1 MNLAFLEANR
11 LWLMLLVVA
20 LLVGYVLVQRQR
32 KPYAVRFTNVD
43 LLASVA
49 PRRPGWRR
57 HLAAGA
63 SLLALTLLVLAFAKP
78 ARTVEVP
85 RETATVM
92 LALDVSNSMK
102 ATDVEPTRLRA
113 AQRAVN
119 TFVETLPRRF
129 RLGLVLFAGSV
140 QVAVPPTHER
150 SRVRTAVENIELQ
163 PATAIGE
170 AIFASLSAIRSA
182 PSEGGITPPARIVL
196 LSDGDTNAGRPNA
209 LGVEAATRARVPVS
223 TIAFGTD
230 DGTILLDGE
239 QSAVPVNR
247 DALREIAAAT
257 DGSYSEA
264 VTERGLRRTYEN
276 IGSQLATRSQFRQVT
291 MWFVGA
297 GMVFAFAA
305 AAGSLVWTSRL
316 P

>member
-1 MNLAFLEANR
+1 MSFLAANR
-11 LWLMLLVVA
+11 LWLLLLVGA
-20 LLVGYVLVQRQR
+20 LLVGYIVVQRQR
-32 KPYAVRFTNVD
+32 RPYAVRFTNVD

-49 PRRPGWRR
+49 PRHPGWRR

-63 SLLALTLLVLAFAKP
+63 TLVALTLMVMAFAKP

-113 AQRAVN
+113 AQRAVE
-119 TFVETLPRRF
+119 TFVDTLPKRF

-150 SRVRTAVENIELQ
+150 SRVRTAVANIELQ

-182 PSEGGITPPARIVL
+182 PSEGRVTPPARIVL

-209 LGVEAATRARVPVS
+209 MGVEAATRAEVPVS

-239 QSAVPVNR
+239 QNAVPVNR

-257 DGSYSEA
+257 NGTYAEA
-264 VTERGLRRTYEN
+264 VTEKGLRRTYEN
-276 IGSQLATRSQFRQVT
+276 IGSQLASRSQFRQIT
-291 MWFVGA
+291 MWFVGTA
-297 GMVFAFAA
+297 MVFAFAA

>member
-1 MNLAFLEANR
+1 MSFLAANR
-11 LWLMLLVVA
+11 LWFLLLVVA
-20 LLVGYVLVQRQR
+20 LLVGYVVVQRQR
-32 KPYAVRFTNVD
+32 RPYAVRFTNVD

-49 PRRPGWRR
+49 PRHPGWRR

-63 SLLALTLLVLAFAKP
+63 SLVALTLTVMAFAKP

-113 AQRAVN
+113 AQRAVQ
-119 TFVETLPRRF
+119 TFVDTLPKRF
-129 RLGLVLFAGSV
+129 RLGLVLFAGST
-140 QVAVPPTHER
+140 QIAVPPTYTRE
-150 SRVRTAVENIELQ
+150 RVRTAVRNIELQ

-170 AIFASLSAIRSA
+170 AIFASLAAIRQA
-182 PSEGGITPPARIVL
+182 PVEGRVAPPARVVL

-209 LGVEAATRARVPVS
+209 MGVEAAKRAGVPVS

-230 DGTILLDGE
+230 DGVIVLDGE
-239 QSAVPVNR
+239 QNAVPVNR

-257 DGSYSEA
+257 NGTYAEA
-264 VTERGLRRTYEN
+264 VTEKGLRRTYEN
-276 IGSQLATRSQFRQVT
+276 IGSQLAVRNRFRPVT
-291 MWFVGA
+291 MWFVGGA
-297 GMVFAFAA
+297 MVFAFAA
-305 AAGSLVWTSRL
+305 AGASLVWTSRL

>member
-1 MNLAFLEANR
+1 VSFLEGDR
-11 LWLMLLVVA
+11 LWLLLLVAA
-20 LLVGYVLVQRQR
+20 LLVGYVVVQRQR
-32 KPYAVRFTNVD
+32 RPYAVRFTNVD

-49 PRRPGWRR
+49 PRHPGWRR

-63 SLLALTLLVLAFAKP
+63 SLLALTLTVMAFAKP

-113 AQRAVN
+113 AQRAVE
-119 TFVETLPRRF
+119 TFVDTLPKRF

-150 SRVRTAVENIELQ
+150 ARVRTAVNNIELQ

-170 AIFASLSAIRSA
+170 ALFASLSAIRQA
-182 PSEGGITPPARIVL
+182 PAEGNRTPPARIVL

-209 LGVEAATRARVPVS
+209 MGVEAAKRAGVRVS

-230 DGTILLDGE
+230 EGTILLDGE
-239 QSAVPVNR
+239 QNAVPVNR
-247 DALREIAAAT
+247 DALREIAQAT
-257 DGSYSEA
+257 DGTYAEA
-264 VTERGLRRTYEN
+264 VTEKGLRRTYEN
-276 IGSQLATRSQFRQVT
+276 IGSQLARRSQFRPVT
-291 MWFVGA
+291 MWFVGGA
-297 GMVFAFAA
+297 MAFAFAA
-305 AAGSLVWTSRL
+305 AAGSLIWTSRL

>member
-1 MNLAFLEANR
+1 MRFLQGER
-11 LWLMLLVVA
+11 LWLLLLVAA
-20 LLVGYVLVQRQR
+20 LLVGYVVVQRQR
-32 KPYAVRFTNVD
+32 RRYAVRFTNVD

-49 PRRPGWRR
+49 PRHPGWRR

-63 SLLALTLLVLAFAKP
+63 SLLALTLMVMAFAKP

-113 AQRAVN
+113 AQRAVE
-119 TFVETLPRRF
+119 TFVDTLPRRF

-150 SRVRTAVENIELQ
+150 ARVRTAVNNIELQ

-170 AIFASLSAIRSA
+170 AIFASLAAIRSA
-182 PSEGGITPPARIVL
+182 PAEGNVQPPARIVL

-209 LGVEAATRARVPVS
+209 MGAEAAQRAGVRVS

-230 DGTILLDGE
+230 EGTILLDGE
-239 QSAVPVNR
+239 QNAVPVNR
-247 DALREIAAAT
+247 DALREIAQAT
-257 DGSYSEA
+257 NGTYAEA

-276 IGSQLATRSQFRQVT
+276 IGSQLARRSQARPVT

-297 GMVFAFAA
+297 GVVFAFGA